1 MDKPKKQ
8 QLSLT
13 ISSKQEGSQQK
24 KELLVQDWQKGGRES
39 AAAAENKKEEEFQ
52 WVFPDEVEK
61 KEETISL
68 KASLHPQQ
76 ARRRVIGKL
85 LFIIISAILIGLL
98 FGYAMVNIVTQKE
111 EAPPQAMLT
120 EPKQKQKSTSPTE
133 PTTASLLPTIE
144 TSIVQG
150 GVFSTKAAAEKGIN
164 RMKEEGVVAEIVQ
177 KDEQFLVVLGVSS
190 QLATAKQ
197 LGETYRAQ
205 VADVYAKTTTI
216 SSSIKTTGEESFVE
230 AFSVVAEESAKTL
243 IGLPVDKAKL
253 TEVEK
258 ELQIEK
264 GTQKEEVSSLQ
275 RLLVD
280 AVNQAKS
287 DQPQAAR
294 AAQEK
299 LLAFLAEY

>member
-13 ISSKQEGSQQK
+13 ISSKKEGSQQK
-24 KELLVQDWQKGGRES
+24 KEFLVQDWQKGGRES

-52 WVFPDEVEK
+52 WVFPEEVEK

-85 LFIIISAILIGLL
+85 LFIIISAVLIGLL

-111 EAPPQAMLT
+111 ESPSKAMLT
-120 EPKQKQKSTSPTE
+120 EPKQQQKSTNSTA
-133 PTTASLLPTIE
+133 PTTASLLPPIE

-150 GVFSTKAAAEKGIN
+150 GVFSKKATAEKVMK
-164 RMKEEGVVAEIVQ
+164 RMKEEGVVAGIVQ

-197 LGETYRAQ
+197 LGEAYRAEA
-205 VADVYAKTTTI
+205 ADVYAKTTTI
-216 SSSIKTTGEESFVE
+216 SSSIKTTGKESFAK
-230 AFSVVAEESAKTL
+230 AFSVIAEESAKTL
-243 IGLPVDKAKL
+243 IGLPVDQAKL
-253 TEVEK
+253 IEVEK
-258 ELQIEK
+258 ELQAEK
-264 GTQKEEVSSLQ
+264 GTQKKEVASLQ

-287 DQPQAAR
+287 DQSQTAK